1 MNKSDDNDL
10 SPGNFQSFLNFLQLY
25 LHTSSG
31 PIRPTRIPS
40 YLPSN
45 NFICCNLAA
54 QVLQKANFFPTL
66 DHEINM
72 YHLVLLRY
80 LISFFKTKH
89 CLFISRFREHRVQC
103 EEKVYVCLYWC
114 FLLLCF
120 LASFSSFVWATSCP
134 ALHWWNS
141 SVSRGVFLPD
151 QKHFIY
157 FFQRIFQDFCQKK
170 MLFSSSTLYSL
181 QIEIYI
187 YFFRLLVPKSLKLS
201 KGASK
206 MGSSIKVADLNPAR
220 APLQTAPAIEEKP
233 CACTT
238 WSSRFPMCFRGAGW

>member
-157 FFQRIFQDFCQKK
+157 FFQKIFQDFCQKK
-170 MLFSSSTLYSL
+170 NAFQFKHTLFTTNRN
-181 QIEIYI
+181 IYI
-187 YFFRLLVPKSLKLS
+187 FF
-201 KGASK
+201 
-206 MGSSIKVADLNPAR
+206 
-220 APLQTAPAIEEKP
+220 
-233 CACTT
+233 
-238 WSSRFPMCFRGAGW
+238 